1 MSFEWSLLSKGLR
14 GGKSRRLRVE
24 SLLKRMLQV
33 KTQKTHCKF
42 ASRRESKD
50 VACDI
55 RLQGGDEMVESGEFA
70 ETQVQRPLEQKSSI
84 PRVYRINGPSSR
96 KD

>member
-1 MSFEWSLLSKGLR
+1 MSRSDRE
-14 GGKSRRLRVE
+14 E
-24 SLLKRMLQV
+24 SLLRRMIASEDAKNPL
-33 KTQKTHCKF
+33 KTRKQPSYTRIWLCY
-42 ASRRESKD
+42 
-50 VACDI
+50 I